1 MRVFFKR
8 SINVVSEQSPGLT
21 CLSGLASRI
30 GFVPASKRSDLDN
43 FSTRADVDNLKALA
57 NNSGVA
63 EALFYLLWCGIRG
76 DVKIFG
82 PIAEQEIA
90 NGSAHHIGLIAVC
103 LQSLDD
109 LQCAWRKILAG
120 ETCLL
125 QCLSQNWAT
134 RCVSRKAVLSRAN
147 MGSN

>member
-30 GFVPASKRSDLDN
+30 GVVPASKRSDLDN
-43 FSTRADVDNLKALA
+43 FSTRANVDNLKALA

-90 NGSAHHIGLIAVC
+90 NGSAHHIGLVAVC

-109 LQCAWRKILAG
+109 LQCAGRKVLAG
-120 ETCLL
+120 KTCFL
-125 QCLSQNWAT
+125 QRLSQNRGT
-134 RCVSRKAVLSRAN
+134 GCVSSKVALSRAN
-147 MGSN
+147 TESS